1 MLLGA
6 ALLFAVGTSVQA
18 GWVIALAAVVLGTG
32 IAGVL
37 LPARFVRGVGVTR
50 RAPAE
55 AFQGDEVEVEYVVE
69 TRTRGVRLG
78 VDIVDGFLSPG
89 RVAIPPLARGDRVA
103 VGVVRRAS
111 RRGVHER
118 LDAVVASAAPF
129 GVAEARRSVR
139 ADGRTVVYPAVERLG
154 PVPFLGDVPTFERSA
169 HAEPRRGVG
178 PEYLGVREYRT
189 GDSMRHVHWPSTA
202 RHGQLMVREFEREHT
217 RRVAV
222 VLDTSRDAG
231 DAPTPLDRACSVA
244 ASLAFA
250 AMGGGHGVR
259 LVAARGGRVD
269 ALSRAAR
276 PAILRWLAQLA
287 PFGGVEPIELFAALP
302 EHLRGVHTAVLVL
315 PSWRSSAGAGE
326 ALEEGLAGVGRVAAV
341 VVHAAGFDG
350 VGSAL
355 AMNPGEVHAFELGLA
370 TAGCDVF
377 RLHAR
382 EEIAAC
388 LSRPLVPSA

>member
-1 MLLGA
+1 
-6 ALLFAVGTSVQA
+6 
-18 GWVIALAAVVLGTG
+18 
-32 IAGVL
+32 
-37 LPARFVRGVGVTR
+37 
-50 RAPAE
+50 
-55 AFQGDEVEVEYVVE
+55 
-69 TRTRGVRLG
+69 
-78 VDIVDGFLSPG
+78 
-89 RVAIPPLARGDRVA
+89 
-103 VGVVRRAS
+103 
-111 RRGVHER
+111 
-118 LDAVVASAAPF
+118 
-129 GVAEARRSVR
+129 
-139 ADGRTVVYPAVERLG
+139 
-154 PVPFLGDVPTFERSA
+154 
-169 HAEPRRGVG
+169 VG

-250 AMGGGHGVR
+250 AMGSGHGVR
-259 LVAARGGRVD
+259 LVAARGGRVG

-276 PAILRWLAQLA
+276 PAILRWLAELA

-315 PSWRSSAGAGE
+315 PSWRSSARAGE

-341 VVHAAGFDG
+341 VVDAAGFDG

-355 AMNPGEVHAFELGLA
+355 AMNPGEVHALELGLA
-370 TAGCDVF
+370 AAGCDVF

-382 EEIAAC
+382 EKVAAC